1 MSLSA
6 EMFIVVSLLLAVFAA
21 ISAVGTS
28 IVLGVGYERLRA
40 GFDTVKK
47 QTAFFADAIHKLDNR
62 STELGREQEEMKK
75 TVGDMSV
82 RVDSVEKQ
90 TGFFFS
96 SLQSLESQILDGH
109 ASHHQPMPI
118 EREDNI
124 RVPDD
129 VEWMS
134 TADTKQLLRSGQRI
148 EEQPQIQIEPTK
160 PLTQRISSSVFS
172 YLTSDN
178 TKDHMDNVVYH

>member
-62 STELGREQEEMKK
+62 STELGREQDEMKK
-75 TVGDMSV
+75 TIVTMDG
-82 RVDSVEKQ
+82 RIEATEKQ
-90 TGFFFS
+90 SGFFFS

-109 ASHHQPMPI
+109 TSHHKPMPI
-118 EREDNI
+118 EREEVMS
-124 RVPDD
+124 VPDNM
-129 VEWMS
+129 EWAS
-134 TADTKQLLRSGQRI
+134 TADTKQLLQSGQRI
-148 EEQPQIQIEPTK
+148 VEQPQAEPSK
-160 PLTQRISSSVFS
+160 PLAQRISSSVFS

-178 TKDHMDNVVYH
+178 AKEQMDNVVYH

>member
-62 STELGREQEEMKK
+62 STELGREQDEMKK
-75 TVGDMSV
+75 TIVTM
-82 RVDSVEKQ
+82 
-90 TGFFFS
+90 
-96 SLQSLESQILDGH
+96 DG
-109 ASHHQPMPI
+109 
-118 EREDNI
+118 
-124 RVPDD
+124 
-129 VEWMS
+129 
-134 TADTKQLLRSGQRI
+134 RI
-148 EEQPQIQIEPTK
+148 EAT
-160 PLTQRISSSVFS
+160 
-172 YLTSDN
+172 
-178 TKDHMDNVVYH
+178 